1 MTPGLVSCIIP
12 VFNGERYL
20 DETIGSVLAQTYAPT
35 EPIVVDDGS
44 TDGTRDLVQAYGARV
59 RYLHQP
65 NAGHAAAR
73 NRGLAE
79 ATGELVAFLDAD
91 DLWHREKLE
100 RQMTRFRARPD
111 LDVCV
116 TYVSNF
122 WSPDLGGADRPPDD
136 PDVTRPVPGYRSV
149 TLLARMRA
157 FDTVGP
163 FDPALRHGND
173 TDWFLRAAECGLV
186 MELLPDVLV
195 RRRLHT
201 ANRSR
206 RLAAASQREY
216 LHIIKAS
223 LDRRRQ
229 GSDAAPRPYAFPAGW
244 RRR

>member
-44 TDGTRDLVQAYGARV
+44 TDGTRNLVQVYGERV
-59 RYLHQP
+59 RYLHQT

-73 NRGLAE
+73 NRGLVA
-79 ATGELVAFLDAD
+79 ATGKFVAFLDAD

-100 RQMTRFRARPD
+100 RQMTRFRARPE

-122 WSPDLGGADRPPDD
+122 WSPDVGETDPASDD

-173 TDWFLRAAECGLV
+173 TDWFLRAAECGIV
-186 MELLPDVLV
+186 MELLSDVLV
-195 RRRLHT
+195 HRRLH
-201 ANRSR
+201 AENRSR

-223 LDRRRQ
+223 LDRRRR
-229 GSDAAPRPYAFPAGW
+229 GSDTVARPYAFPAGW
-244 RRR
+244 RRQ